1 MSTQTQTS
9 ESGVLDT
16 IKLLLAAV
24 ALIGGLYAYYYYE
37 PTVAQ
42 ALRVLMVLG
51 GTAVGIGIAMTSTQG
66 QRLWHFIQGSRV
78 EIRKVVWPTK
88 QETTQ
93 TAIAVFVFTLIMM
106 LFFWA
111 LDSGLLWL
119 TRTLVGQ
126 SRGNRSVALRW
137 YIVHAYSY
145 FEHRVKAALEERIER
160 MGLQDKFGEILVP
173 TEEVVEMREGQKRRS
188 ERKFFPGYVLVQM
201 EMDDETWHLVKEVPK
216 VLGFI
221 GGSSD
226 RPAPITEA
234 EANRIL
240 QRVQEG
246 VDKPRP
252 KVLFEP
258 GEVVRVTD
266 GPFKDFSGV
275 VEAVNYEKN
284 KLQVA
289 VQILGRS
296 TPVELDFGQVV
307 KES

>member
-1 MSTQTQTS
+1 MSTQTETS

-37 PTVAQ
+37 TAVAQ

-119 TRTLVGQ
+119 TRSLVG
-126 SRGNRSVALRW
+126 
-137 YIVHAYSY
+137 
-145 FEHRVKAALEERIER
+145 
-160 MGLQDKFGEILVP
+160 
-173 TEEVVEMREGQKRRS
+173 
-188 ERKFFPGYVLVQM
+188 
-201 EMDDETWHLVKEVPK
+201 
-216 VLGFI
+216 
-221 GGSSD
+221 
-226 RPAPITEA
+226 
-234 EANRIL
+234 
-240 QRVQEG
+240 
-246 VDKPRP
+246 
-252 KVLFEP
+252 
-258 GEVVRVTD
+258 
-266 GPFKDFSGV
+266 
-275 VEAVNYEKN
+275 
-284 KLQVA
+284 
-289 VQILGRS
+289 
-296 TPVELDFGQVV
+296 
-307 KES
+307 